1 MHSKVL
7 LAALATV
14 PLVAAHGKLAVVC
27 GDMGGNTTALG
38 ITGGDVPERGP
49 NKVTETDTTTFNA
62 KNIKSNGLGKT
73 TGQGNN
79 KATMVTAAMAQSGNT
94 LPQVAPGGTM
104 AGIFHIVTTDGA
116 GPIRGLVDETA
127 TGQFANG
134 KEVQFLQQ
142 VPGNGGNIAQ
152 TNNSANQK
160 AAKGARALMERALTS
175 MGIIQKRAGN
185 VDTDNPF
192 LIRIP
197 ADTKCTG
204 TVEGMTDVCMIKLA
218 NSNAAGPF
226 GGVALFQVPA
236 GGTAT
241 KAAPE
246 GCGMMGGGG
255 RAGQAAPPATG
266 AAGATGAKKAQRSFE
281 A

>member
-14 PLVAAHGKLAVVC
+14 PLVAAHGKVAVVC

-38 ITGGDVPERGP
+38 ITGGDVPDRGP
-49 NKVTETDTTTFNA
+49 NKVTETDTTTFNG

-73 TGQGNN
+73 TGQGKNT
-79 KATMVTAAMAQSGNT
+79 ATMVKAAMAQSGAT

-104 AGIFHIVTTDGA
+104 AGVFHIVTTDGA
-116 GPIRGLVDETA
+116 GPVRVMIDETA
-127 TGQFANG
+127 TGQFAAG
-134 KEVQFLQQ
+134 KEAQVLQQ
-142 VPGNGGNIAQ
+142 VPGNRGNIAQ

-160 AAKGARALMERALTS
+160 AANKGARALMERALTS
-175 MGIIQKRAGN
+175 MGLIQKRAGN

-192 LIRIP
+192 LIKIP

-204 TVEGMTDVCMIKLA
+204 AVDGMTNVCMAKIA
-218 NSNAAGPF
+218 NENNAGPF
-226 GGVALFQVPA
+226 GGVVMFQIA
-236 GGTAT
+236 EGATAT
-241 KAAPE
+241 KQAPE
-246 GCGMMGGGG
+246 GCGMMGG
-255 RAGQAAPPATG
+255 AAAAP
-266 AAGATGAKKAQRSFE
+266 AAAAAKKAQRSFE